1 MRCTYTAVDIVAHIN
16 IAVVLLCLG
25 YLGLAEQDLL
35 QQQSVVLGKRGV
47 PLLSQL
53 VKTGLPA
60 LRVAVQVV
68 ECVEV
73 VDGEVRDAL
82 DAVHDLDDAFAE
94 FGELVVARVL
104 AHVHRAHLFR
114 VGHELGYLGVNEVL
128 GVRKVQA
135 RRAFRGLVR
144 PCRRIAPTLL
154 LDLLELVDE
163 RVGVPELVWE
173 DVGPDAGQKDEEDED
188 ADDVRPDVHEL
199 VVA

>member
-53 VKTGLPA
+53 VKAGLPA

-68 ECVEV
+68 KCVEV

-104 AHVHRAHLFR
+104 AHVHRAHLLR
-114 VGHELGYLGVNEVL
+114 VGHELGYLGVDEVL
-128 GVRKVQA
+128 GVREVQA
-135 RRAFRGLVR
+135 
-144 PCRRIAPTLL
+144 
-154 LDLLELVDE
+154 
-163 RVGVPELVWE
+163 
-173 DVGPDAGQKDEEDED
+173 
-188 ADDVRPDVHEL
+188 
-199 VVA
+199 